1 MNSLTTKRLLV
12 VSVALSFI
20 ILLLVALIYFRSMQ
34 TSSTTS
40 GEGAGKTP
48 SSTGIVSPSPELLQ
62 SLTVSTTV
70 VGSLPKQVS
79 EVLAV
84 PAEYRKKQPEPLPP
98 DVKKSLT
105 VPGY

>member
-20 ILLLVALIYFRSMQ
+20 ILLLVVLIYSRSMQ
-34 TSSTTS
+34 KSSTTR
-40 GEGAGKTP
+40 GEGAGNIQP
-48 SSTGIVSPSPELLQ
+48 STGITSSSPDLLQ

-84 PAEYRKKQPEPLPP
+84 PVEHRNKQPEPLPP